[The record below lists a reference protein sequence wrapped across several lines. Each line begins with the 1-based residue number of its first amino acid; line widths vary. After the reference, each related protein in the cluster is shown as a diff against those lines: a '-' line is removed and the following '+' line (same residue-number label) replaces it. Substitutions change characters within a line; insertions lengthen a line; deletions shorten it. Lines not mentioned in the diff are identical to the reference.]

1 MRSLFQGHG
10 HLTDPLEPR
19 TPLSGR
25 VSGLSNRKG
34 TERAGFSGEAGGMRW
49 PKSAPAVTPPPAAG
63 RGEED
68 REPVR

>member
-34 TERAGFSGEAGGMRW
+34 TERAGL
-49 PKSAPAVTPPPAAG
+49 AG
-63 RGEED
+63 RPGYAVAEVRAD
-68 REPVR
+68 RDPTSGRGPRRGRP